1 MIEPETQIRA
11 VGFHSREGQG
21 YISGLSAFPFYCSL
35 LLKDSE
41 GAKVHLLILLPA
53 KHRHC
58 HILGSVQFSRSQC
71 LTLCNP
77 MYCST
82 PGFLVHCE
90 LLELAQTHVH
100 WDGDAVQTSHPLY
113 SPSPPAF
120 NLSQHQGHI
129 QWINSSH
136 QVAKE
141 LVLPMNIQERFSL
154 GLTGWIS
161 LHSTSLLQNT
171 VQKHQF
177 FGAQFSL

>member
-58 HILGSVQFSRSQC
+58 HILSSVQFSCSMC
-71 LTLCNP
+71 LTLCDP

-100 WDGDAVQTSHPLY
+100 WDGDAVQPSHPLMSFPFSSY
-113 SPSPPAF
+113 LQSFPASVF
-120 NLSQHQGHI
+120 SIRLFSNES
-129 QWINSSH
+129 
-136 QVAKE
+136 
-141 LVLPMNIQERFSL
+141 VLQIRWPKYWSFS
-154 GLTGWIS
+154 
-161 LHSTSLLQNT
+161 
-171 VQKHQF
+171 F
-177 FGAQFSL
+177 